1 MHLERNLV
9 FWLAA
14 LAVFV
19 ALLWLLSP
27 ILLPFVLGMAIAYV
41 LDPLAERLTRRGMSR
56 LIAALIILGAF
67 VLFFAVLAVLIVPVL
82 TRQFVGLIE
91 EAPSYVQRLEAFVKD
106 PNNPWLKQF
115 IGNNLA
121 GTDKPIDDLLNQAS
135 GYVTGLAA
143 SVWERGRALFSIL
156 SLIVITPVVA
166 FYLICD
172 WDGMVAAIDRL
183 IPLPQRDTVRGL
195 FKEIDYTI
203 SAYVRGQSG
212 VCLILGLYYVVGL
225 TLVGL
230 RFGLLIGVVAGL
242 ISFIPYVGS
251 LTAIVL
257 SLAVALAQFFPEW
270 SSILIVLAVVLL
282 GQFLEGNVLSPFLV
296 GHSVGLHP
304 VWLMFALIAFGYLF
318 GFVGL
323 LLAVPLAAA
332 AGVLIRFAVRRYLAS
347 PLYTG
352 AAPSSQIGFSIGR
365 SEPPASS

>member
-1 MHLERNLV
+1 MQLERNIV

-14 LAVFV
+14 LVVFV
-19 ALLWLLSP
+19 GLLWLLSP

-41 LDPLAERLTRRGMSR
+41 LDPLAERLSKRGMSR
-56 LIAALIILGAF
+56 LIAALIILGSFVLAF
-67 VLFFAVLAVLIVPVL
+67 VALLLVIAPVLA
-82 TRQFVGLIE
+82 RQFAGFIE
-91 EAPSYVQRLEAFVKD
+91 DAPGYAARLQAFVSD
-106 PNNPWLKQF
+106 PHYPWIKRL
-115 IGNNLA
+115 IGDNLVGA
-121 GTDKPIDDLLNQAS
+121 DKSVGDLMNQAA
-135 GYVTGLAA
+135 GYLTGLLA
-143 SVWERGRALFSIL
+143 SVWERGQALISIFSLMI
-156 SLIVITPVVA
+156 ITPVVA

-172 WDGMVAAIDRL
+172 WNKVVAAVDRL

-195 FKEIDYTI
+195 FKEIEKTI

-212 VCLILGLYYVVGL
+212 VCLILGSYYALGL
-225 TLVGL
+225 TLAGL
-230 RFGLLIGVVAGL
+230 SYGLLIGVVSGL

-251 LTAIVL
+251 LTALVL
-257 SLAVALAQFFPEW
+257 SLGVAVAQFFPDW
-270 SSILIVLAVVLL
+270 GAILMVAGVVLL

-332 AGVLIRFAVRRYLAS
+332 AGVLIRFAIRRYLAS

-352 AAPSSQIGFSIGR
+352 DGSA
-365 SEPPASS
+365 

>member
-1 MHLERNLV
+1 MQLERNIV

-14 LAVFV
+14 LVVFV
-19 ALLWLLSP
+19 GLLWLLSP

-41 LDPLAERLTRRGMSR
+41 LDPLAERLSKRGMSR
-56 LIAALIILGAF
+56 LIAALIILGSFVLAF
-67 VLFFAVLAVLIVPVL
+67 VALLLVIAPVLA
-82 TRQFVGLIE
+82 RQFAGFIE
-91 EAPSYVQRLEAFVKD
+91 DAPGYAARLQAFVSD
-106 PNNPWLKQF
+106 PHYPWIKRL
-115 IGNNLA
+115 IGDNLVGA
-121 GTDKPIDDLLNQAS
+121 DKSVGDLMNQAA
-135 GYVTGLAA
+135 GYLTGLLA
-143 SVWERGRALFSIL
+143 SVWERGQALISIFSLMI
-156 SLIVITPVVA
+156 ITPVVA

-172 WDGMVAAIDRL
+172 WNKVVAAVDRL

-195 FKEIDYTI
+195 FKEIDKTI

-212 VCLILGLYYVVGL
+212 VCLILGSYYALGL
-225 TLVGL
+225 TLAGL
-230 RFGLLIGVVAGL
+230 SYGLLIGVVSGL

-251 LTAIVL
+251 LTALVL
-257 SLAVALAQFFPEW
+257 SLGVAVAQFFPDW
-270 SSILIVLAVVLL
+270 GAILMVAGVVLL

-332 AGVLIRFAVRRYLAS
+332 AGVLIRFAIRRYLAS

-352 AAPSSQIGFSIGR
+352 DGSA
-365 SEPPASS
+365 

>member
-1 MHLERNLV
+1 MHLERNIV

-14 LAVFV
+14 LAVFA

-56 LIAALIILGAF
+56 LIAALIILLCF
-67 VLFFAVLAVLIVPVL
+67 VAVFVTLLVLIVPIL
-82 TRQFVGLIE
+82 AHQLSALIDD
-91 EAPSYVQRLEAFVKD
+91 APNYAKRLQALVSD
-106 PNNPWLKQF
+106 PKYPWLKHVV
-115 IGNNLA
+115 GDNLA
-121 GTDKPIDDLLNQAS
+121 GANQSVGDLLNQAS
-135 GYVTGLAA
+135 GYLTGLLA
-143 SVWERGRALFSIL
+143 SVWERGQALISIFSL
-156 SLIVITPVVA
+156 LVIAPVVA

-172 WDGMVAAIDRL
+172 WDRMVDALDRL
-183 IPLPQRDTVRGL
+183 IPLPQRETVRGL
-195 FKEIDYTI
+195 FKEMDKAI

-212 VCLILGLYYVVGL
+212 VCLILGSYYALGL
-225 TLVGL
+225 SFAGL
-230 RFGLLIGVVAGL
+230 SYGVLIGVVSGL

-251 LTAIVL
+251 LTALVL
-257 SLAVALAQFFPEW
+257 SLAIATAQFFPEW
-270 SSILIVLAVVLL
+270 TSILIVAGVVLL
-282 GQFLEGNVLSPFLV
+282 GQFLESNVLSPFLV

-332 AGVLIRFAVRRYLAS
+332 TAVLIRFAVQRYLAS

-352 AAPSSQIGFSIGR
+352 EVPSQIGFSSGR
-365 SEPPASS
+365 TDIPPSA